1 MTLGKQTGALSFAPI
16 VTTSA
21 ASQIS
26 EAIEQ
31 MILDGRLRVDDRLP
45 SEGDLASRFG
55 VSRPT
60 VREGLKRLAARN
72 LIRSRRGSSGGSFV
86 SGPSPDE
93 LAVTVGTAAALMV
106 ATSQVSLDEIAT
118 ARAEMEAVC
127 CRLAAA
133 NRTDEHIAALRA
145 EVEFQRGSAMTDEQ
159 FCASDVRFHRVIVN
173 AAGNALLRFLMS
185 AVVET
190 LLPVSNM
197 IIVRVRDRRI
207 ITGYHKRI
215 VDALEQRDAEPA
227 VEAVQDLI
235 AYTRDRHAAA
245 DGARRER
252 ARSRSTVDGRRD
264 ASEVHS

>member
-1 MTLGKQTGALSFAPI
+1 MTARTQAGAFSVVPI

-21 ASQIS
+21 ASQI
-26 EAIEQ
+26 ADTIEQ

-45 SEGDLASRFG
+45 SEGDLAARFG

-72 LIRSRRGSSGGSFV
+72 LIRSRRGSSGGNFV
-86 SGPSPDE
+86 SGASPDE

-133 NRTDEHIAALRA
+133 NRTDEHIAAMRA
-145 EVEFQRGSAMTDEQ
+145 EVDLQRGSGMTDEE
-159 FCASDVRFHRVIVN
+159 FCASDVRFHRVIVD

-197 IIVRVRDRRI
+197 IIVRVRDRRTI
-207 ITGYHKRI
+207 AGYHKRI
-215 VDALEQRDAEPA
+215 VDALERRHAEPA

-235 AYTRDRHAAA
+235 AYTRDRHSAA

-252 ARSRSTVDGRRD
+252 ARSRSVTPERRV
-264 ASEVHS
+264 AAERHS